1 MIIYILYII
10 LSPIIWILLLVS
22 TILNKKIRL
31 RFFSYKKLFHHT
43 ANQINQTNKKIILF
57 HAASNGEL
65 EQLKPFFREIN
76 RDKYYI
82 LLTISS
88 PSCISSINKEEIDSF
103 CYQAFDF
110 PWTAYRFLKK
120 IKPVKYIVTRH
131 DLWPNHIIIAKL
143 LNIESY
149 LINANL
155 PESSKR
161 KWPIL
166 RLLYGFILKK
176 FHAIYTVSDRL
187 ANRLKK
193 IINNNSNIKVIGD
206 TRFDQIQFR
215 KNNTLNNNSPL
226 KDYEQSE
233 NILFGSI
240 ENKDISIIFDSLIK
254 IKEKIET
261 HNINLIFVPHEPE
274 NNILSN
280 IEYKLK
286 ELGIESIRY
295 SNMDKD
301 NMKLNHNKAI
311 IVDSIGILA
320 DLYRYSSIAYIG
332 CGFGKGVHNVAEPA
346 IYGNTICFG
355 PKFDILNE
363 AIDMVNQSIAYSI
376 NNKDELTDI
385 LSIVFNKNKLNQNS
399 KKVQKYIE
407 LKLNVTK
414 IMINEIF

>member
-43 ANQINQTNKKIILF
+43 ANQANLTNKKIILF

-110 PWTAYRFLKK
+110 PWTVYRFLEK
-120 IKPVKYIVTRH
+120 IKPAKYIVTRH

-155 PESSKR
+155 PKSSKR

-166 RLLYGFILKK
+166 RLLYGFVLKK
-176 FHAIYTVSDRL
+176 IHTIYTVS
-187 ANRLKK
+187 NRLGNRLEK

-226 KDYEQSE
+226 KGYEQSE

-261 HNINLIFVPHEPE
+261 RNINLIFVPHELE
-274 NNILSN
+274 SNILSN

-286 ELGIESIRY
+286 ELGMESMRY
-295 SNMDKD
+295 SNMNKN
-301 NMKLNHNKAI
+301 NMKLSYNKAI

-332 CGFGKGVHNVAEPA
+332 CGFSKGVHNVAEPA

-363 AIDMVNQSIAYSI
+363 AIEMVDQSIAYSI

-385 LSIVFNKNKLNQNS
+385 LSMVFNKEKLNQNA

-414 IMINEIF
+414 IIINEIF